1 MSLVVPTVAAL
12 AGACVYGVT
21 GVLQQRATHRA
32 HYRPGDQVT
41 FIRGLIQQPMWVL
54 STGGSV
60 GGFVL
65 QGLALATGPIV
76 LVQPLLVT
84 GVLFAAVTGFLLRRG
99 PVDRLLV
106 VGLVMT
112 AGGLAL
118 FLVAARP
125 GAGSD
130 LLTLGQVIPLAA
142 ILAVLIAVCLAL
154 AVRTSRAYR
163 SLALA
168 FAAGIVYG
176 VTAAVAKVALSLIG
190 QGAVALLTSWSLW
203 AVVVLGPTGFL
214 LNQHAFREGVLA
226 SPVVAVI
233 TVTDPMVGIGIGLL
247 WLGEK
252 VSAEP
257 GAVVAEVLGLL
268 IMATGVW
275 LVAHRAPHLSAD
287 DDDGPE
293 PDSHPHRR
301 ADEPESA

>member
-1 MSLVVPTVAAL
+1 MSLLVPTVAAL
-12 AGACVYGVT
+12 GGACVYGVT
-21 GVLQQRATHRA
+21 GVLQQRATHRVNA
-32 HYRPGDQVT
+32 RPGDQVT
-41 FIRGLIQQPMWVL
+41 FIRGLIRQPMWVL
-54 STGGSV
+54 STAGSLA
-60 GGFVL
+60 GFAL
-65 QGLALATGPIV
+65 QGLALTSGPIV

-99 PVDRLLV
+99 PIDWLLV
-106 VGLVMT
+106 TALLMT

-125 GAGSD
+125 TAGND

-142 ILAVLIAVCLAL
+142 VLAVLVFGCVGLAF
-154 AVRTSRAYR
+154 RTRGTSR

-190 QGAVALLTSWSLW
+190 DGAVALLTSWSLW
-203 AVVVLGPTGFL
+203 ALVVLGPTGFL
-214 LNQHAFREGVLA
+214 LNQHAFREGALA

-257 GAVVAEVLGLL
+257 GAIAAEVLGLL

-275 LVAHRAPHLSAD
+275 LVAHRAPHLSGE
-287 DDDGPE
+287 DGAAEQGARSAQPV
-293 PDSHPHRR
+293 D
-301 ADEPESA
+301 APESA